1 MTLPFYEEII
11 NDGEITPDNFRY
23 ANFIGYLSPIGE
35 RIDYSRPFGLGG
47 HDVNPSTE
55 LFREYLYLS
64 EINQKQYNEFYDEKR
79 YLEHERNYT
88 ENMRDYLQPEIEYKR
103 TLIAKYGL
111 SDDQYR
117 LLDDDILRFFYN
129 CYSNE
134 LFSVGFNGDNTIMT
148 TNEFYEK
155 CFRPID
161 ERRKRLYPRQPD
173 EDDYRYWCH
182 VPSLYNLE
190 DAYRQYKL
198 KRILEII
205 KDVMVRYLG
214 YHYVARVPR
223 TIYTSNFKI
232 YETFYNYLLNDYT
245 IYQLPKMNYDINQK
259 KYVEQMQ
266 NEFLVSDSELRL
278 KQEIQS
284 IKRLVPLNERSKYYR

>member
-1 MTLPFYEEII
+1 MALPFCEKII
-11 NDGEITPDNFRY
+11 NDGEITPESFKY
-23 ANFIGYLSPIGE
+23 ANFIGYLNPIGE
-35 RIDYSRPFGLGG
+35 IIDYSMPFGLGG

-55 LFREYLYLS
+55 LFKRYLYLK
-64 EINQKQYNEFYDEKR
+64 EINQEQYNGFYDEKMD
-79 YLEHERNYT
+79 LET
-88 ENMRDYLQPEIEYKR
+88 EKELTEYRRKNLQSKIM
-103 TLIAKYGL
+103 LITEFGL
-111 SDDQYR
+111 NDKQYD

-173 EDDYRYWCH
+173 EDDYRYWCY
-182 VPSLYNLE
+182 VPPLYNLE

-198 KRILEII
+198 KRIKEII

-214 YHYVARVPR
+214 YHYVARIPR
-223 TIYTSNFKI
+223 TIYTSNFRI

-245 IYQLPKMNYDINQK
+245 IYQLSKMNYDINQK

-266 NEFLVSDSELRL
+266 NEFLIPDSELRL
-278 KQEIQS
+278 KQELEA
-284 IKRLVPLNERSKYYR
+284 IKRLVPLNKRHQYYR